1 MDTMR
6 QEELTMKQVL
16 MATAL
21 AVFGLV
27 PAMASACEYG
37 DDSSAS
43 AATPTQLGAA
53 PPPAASKVPARTVAQ
68 ALAPKAAK
76 PIADK
81 TKPVAPDRK
90 LAAVTSN

>member
-1 MDTMR
+1 
-6 QEELTMKQVL
+6 MKQILV
-16 MATAL
+16 ATAL

-27 PAMASACEYG
+27 PAMASACEYN

-43 AATPTQLGAA
+43 AATPTQLGSA

-68 ALAPKAAK
+68 AVTQKTAK

-81 TKPVAPDRK
+81 TKPLAPDRK